1 MKKILASTLLV
12 ALFLVGNP
20 FKASAQCDTIASVCA
35 KHIISSFISDGQQYR
50 SLLLNPDETAEF
62 KTTFFGET
70 VYRLAACSGLTD
82 GNLIFNIYDQER
94 NLLFT
99 NKDFKNAP
107 YWDFNV
113 KSTVD
118 VTIEAKLDPTNSGS
132 GCAVLLI
139 GFKQGKK

>member
-82 GNLIFNIYDQER
+82 GNLIFSIYDQER

-99 NKDFKNAP
+99 NKDFKNSP
-107 YWDFNV
+107 YWDFKV

-139 GFKQGKK
+139 GFKQSKK